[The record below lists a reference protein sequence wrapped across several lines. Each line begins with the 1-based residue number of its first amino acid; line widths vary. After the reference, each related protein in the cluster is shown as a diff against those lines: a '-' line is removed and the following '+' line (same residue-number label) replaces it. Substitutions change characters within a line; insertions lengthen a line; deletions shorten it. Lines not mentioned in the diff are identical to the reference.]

1 MKRFTLIAKFTGLT
15 LISFA
20 SACGE
25 DNKSKYVHAPELQ
38 DPQKTDTNA
47 LPPGTPKGDANQEEQ
62 KGQILDSKSGEGVQ
76 KPEPVVQPIPVLK
89 EDCEKTLK
97 SQLSQLTSV
106 GGIILSPK
114 ESYALP
120 VTLTDTKDCKW
131 VVSIEKSADKTA
143 ETESGKVEFEKSQAK
158 YIASDKVTKQFTE
171 QFVISVIDN
180 PKVTTKIPVTLL
192 ATGQFFA
199 KDDGISQGAVGNVF
213 ELPTDTKKLPDFSKL
228 TPVTTLLAK
237 NIDVPLRNYSKGV
250 PGLETYNQWFGI
262 RFDFE
267 LAIPSDEK
275 YEFATQSDDGSR
287 LYLDTNLI
295 VDNDGLHSSTRKTT
309 SAPIAVTAGRHRMR
323 LDYYQGPADS
333 IEIMLLWKP
342 ASASTWEVVPASAF
356 RRIP

>member
-15 LISFA
+15 LISIA

-38 DPQKTDTNA
+38 EPQKNEINT
-47 LPPGTPKGDANQEEQ
+47 PPKGDQKGDSNQEAQ
-62 KGQILDSKSGEGVQ
+62 KSQNPDSKSGEIVQ
-76 KPEPVVQPIPVLK
+76 KPAPIPVPK

-97 SQLSQLTSV
+97 SQLSQLTTV

-120 VTLTDTKDCKW
+120 VTLTDSKDCKW
-131 VVSIEKSADKTA
+131 AVSIEKSADKTA
-143 ETESGKVEFEKSQAK
+143 ETESGTVEFEKSLAK
-158 YIASDKVTKQFTE
+158 YIAGDKVTKQFTE
-171 QFVISVIDN
+171 QFVISVVDN
-180 PKVTTKIPVTLL
+180 TKVTTKIPVTLL
-192 ATGQFFA
+192 ATGQIFA

-213 ELPTDTKKLPDFSKL
+213 ELPTNTKMLPDFSKM
-228 TPVTTLLAK
+228 TPVTKLMAK
-237 NIDVPLRNYSKGV
+237 NIDVPLRNYTNGV

-287 LYLDTNLI
+287 LYLNTNLI

-342 ASASTWEVVPASAF
+342 ASASTWEVVPTSAF
-356 RRIP
+356 RRVP